1 MLKRMKE
8 LIEKTKARIKNRG
21 SFPLQRGVMLPTAFP
36 RGTIV
41 HYMGVSCELL
51 EDVPYYSET
60 LEAARLCDEAHL
72 PGDCPRC
79 GAT

>member
-1 MLKRMKE
+1 MRKLIAKLKEVVGLRNRDRGNGR
-8 LIEKTKARIKNRG
+8 IE
-21 SFPLQRGVMLPTAFP
+21 QGVKLPTAFP
-36 RGTIV
+36 RGTVV
-41 HYMGVSCELL
+41 HYMGVPCELL
-51 EDVPYYSET
+51 ADVPYYSET